1 MPFPLRSLRFRPL
14 SCSPPHAFAP
24 ASSCN
29 DDATNTGPLAP
40 LPCADII
47 PNSLARWSD
56 ALGDGLAFWHLRR
69 SINGMS
75 FCRSTLDGCSEDS
88 HPEDSYSEDWS
99 TRIFAVLPFLED
111 AIDRRPELW
120 VALAKQGIIP
130 ILVSLLRQLMNG
142 DFQFAPL
149 VDVRVADPH
158 GMAARAASQLM
169 HEGSIEP
176 DRVNANSAMNIRGY
190 LWRFLASYLGVPRR
204 QETVVEALR
213 AGLLLAYFDVS
224 ADVYADGYVLCFLR
238 KVLLEHLDESL
249 VFHSVLH
256 QIRISLQEVRDFDP
270 SAKLRWPGE
279 ELPAE
284 WNAFIRRDQN
294 QFKVVELYERGE
306 LTKFKVCDNTSCGSV
321 QPKSDLKLCSD
332 CLATSVRRVCPKD
345 RAFLKALVNHEYNAQ
360 KEKLALDFL
369 AVLKRAPGS
378 LPCHARLQR
387 RRVHTE
393 ILNTRSNPKSE
404 LHVLGLQS
412 LWMRGNPEQL
422 EEKVKRWLLMP
433 LRFSSAQFNSAL
445 RSLARSSPALAA
457 DERFDPEVY
466 REKVKALL
474 DEYSCIIR
482 TY

>member
-1 MPFPLRSLRFRPL
+1 
-14 SCSPPHAFAP
+14 
-24 ASSCN
+24 
-29 DDATNTGPLAP
+29 
-40 LPCADII
+40 
-47 PNSLARWSD
+47 
-56 ALGDGLAFWHLRR
+56 
-69 SINGMS
+69 
-75 FCRSTLDGCSEDS
+75 
-88 HPEDSYSEDWS
+88 
-99 TRIFAVLPFLED
+99 
-111 AIDRRPELW
+111 
-120 VALAKQGIIP
+120 
-130 ILVSLLRQLMNG
+130 MNG

-158 GMAARAASQLM
+158 GMAARAASQFM

-190 LWRFLASYLGVPRR
+190 LWRAISASR
-204 QETVVEALR
+204 
-213 AGLLLAYFDVS
+213 DVKKD

-256 QIRISLQEVRDFDP
+256 QLRISLQEVREFDP

-279 ELPAE
+279 ELHAE
-284 WNAFIRRDQN
+284 WNAFVDRAQN

-332 CLATSVRRVCPKD
+332 CLTTYYCSKACQRADYERFHLNDCETLRRRRKD

-378 LPCHARLQR
+378 LPCTMLDFSAGECVVETVEPFKLDSWLAEQ
-387 RRVHTE
+387 VHTE
-393 ILNTRSNPKSE
+393 ILNARSNPKSE

-412 LWMRGNPEQL
+412 LWTRGNPEQL

-433 LRFSSAQFNSAL
+433 LRSSSTQSNSAL

-474 DEYSCIIR
+474 LNIPALSAHIEH
-482 TY
+482 